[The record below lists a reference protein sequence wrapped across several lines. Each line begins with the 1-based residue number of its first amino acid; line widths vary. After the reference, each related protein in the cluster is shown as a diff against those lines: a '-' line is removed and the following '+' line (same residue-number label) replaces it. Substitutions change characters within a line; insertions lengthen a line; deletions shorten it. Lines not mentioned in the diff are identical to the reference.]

1 MKVEVKDAITIPT
14 AASQLRKH
22 PATPLSST
30 DNRQILKKNKTEDSP
45 DRKEIRE
52 RVVKAKEKQA
62 KYLNNLRKK
71 SAGKQKKVHQVDDI
85 CTLTIEGNI
94 KSVFKHLPVMIT
106 MVIEQKK

>member
-1 MKVEVKDAITIPT
+1 VEVKDAITIPT

-71 SAGKQKKVHQVDDI
+71 VQGNERRCTRWMIYVHLQLRV
-85 CTLTIEGNI
+85 TSNQSSNTY
-94 KSVFKHLPVMIT
+94 
-106 MVIEQKK
+106 Q